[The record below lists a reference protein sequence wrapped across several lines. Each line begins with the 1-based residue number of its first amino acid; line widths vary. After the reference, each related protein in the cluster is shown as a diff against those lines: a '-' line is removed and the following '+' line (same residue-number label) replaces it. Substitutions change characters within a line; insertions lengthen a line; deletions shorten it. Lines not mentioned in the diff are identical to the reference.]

1 MQVGNREWG
10 CSVSTQKKILIAD
23 DDMLLVSLLEHKL
36 RQAGY
41 DVVSV
46 NDGQAAV
53 DQFAVSV
60 PDLVVLDGM
69 MPNLDGFQVLR
80 ELKKKDE
87 WAKVP
92 VLMLT
97 ARRQENDVVEGL
109 SLGAADY
116 LVKPFSPDEL
126 VARITRAMSN
136 DVDAGAS
143 QISF

>member
-1 MQVGNREWG
+1 
-10 CSVSTQKKILIAD
+10 
-23 DDMLLVSLLEHKL
+23 MLLVSLLEHKL
-36 RQAGY
+36 RQSGY

-80 ELKKKDE
+80 ELKKNDE

-126 VARITRAMSN
+126 VARITRAMSS
-136 DVDAGAS
+136 DVDAGSS

>member
-1 MQVGNREWG
+1 M
-10 CSVSTQKKILIAD
+10 SAKKILIAD

-36 RQAGY
+36 RQNGY

-46 NDGQAAV
+46 NDGQSAV
-53 DQFAVSV
+53 DQFASFM
-60 PDLVVLDGM
+60 PDLVILDGM

-80 ELKKKDE
+80 ELKKNLI
-87 WAKVP
+87 WANVP

-97 ARRQENDVVEGL
+97 ARKQENDVVEGL

-126 VARITRAMSN
+126 IGRIARVLGEGSDQMA
-136 DVDAGAS
+136 V
-143 QISF
+143 

>member
-1 MQVGNREWG
+1 M
-10 CSVSTQKKILIAD
+10 SAKKILIAD

-36 RQAGY
+36 RQNGY

-46 NDGQAAV
+46 NDGQSAV
-53 DQFAVSV
+53 DQFGSFM
-60 PDLVVLDGM
+60 PDLVILDGM

-80 ELKKKDE
+80 KLKE
-87 WAKVP
+87 NLTWANVP

-97 ARRQENDVVEGL
+97 ARKQENDVVEGL

-126 VARITRAMSN
+126 LGRITRVLGDGSDQMA
-136 DVDAGAS
+136 V
-143 QISF
+143 